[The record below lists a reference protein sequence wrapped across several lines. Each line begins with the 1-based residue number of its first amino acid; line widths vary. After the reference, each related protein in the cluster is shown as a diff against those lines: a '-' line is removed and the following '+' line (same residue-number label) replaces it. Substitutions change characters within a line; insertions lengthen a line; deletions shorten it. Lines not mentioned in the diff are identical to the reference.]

1 MVEPDDETARIDAAL
16 SASQQRER
24 EEREEDLRRQAE
36 TDRRVAEA
44 LAHKRD

>member
-1 MVEPDDETARIDAAL
+1 MVEKDEETARIEAAL

-44 LAHKRD
+44 LANKRD